1 MSERFWSCKLDEL
14 QELWNCKQIDRYR
27 DILPMVEQAAR
38 AETAGD
44 NESAVWRGNLERI
57 AHKIVDEWP
66 FDDEH
71 GLDMLRYIQAIRTGR
86 R

>member
-1 MSERFWSCKLDEL
+1 MSERFWSRKLDEL

>member
-1 MSERFWSCKLDEL
+1 MSERFWSRKLDEL
-14 QELWNCKQIDRYR
+14 QELWNCEQIDRYR

-44 NESAVWRGNLERI
+44 TESAVWRGNLERI
-57 AHKIVDEWP
+57 THKIVDEWP